1 MVKKIIAGLVILI
14 TLVQVFSPFAFA
26 LELNDADIVFTGR
39 KVVGHLLFKRDNG
52 TIGGVTCSIVGHYV
66 GNKFYPAYCMNVNLD
81 GVEKGSYDINISD
94 YINNEKIWRVVT
106 HGFPYNNLGL
116 SDDDAFLVTKMA
128 VYCVSGNSYLGK
140 YTYDKNNPITV
151 QTYNALKYLVETVA
165 EDQNIKKQTGTISI
179 KKDGDL
185 IENRKLLFSRVFCKF
200 YFRGK
205 KL

>member
-1 MVKKIIAGLVILI
+1 MIKKFLAGMIILI
-14 TLVQVFSPFAFA
+14 TLFQIFIPSTLA

-39 KVVGHLLFKRDNG
+39 KVVGDLLFFRDNG
-52 TIGGVTCSIVGHYV
+52 TVGQVTCSIVGHYI
-66 GNKFYPAYCMNVNLD
+66 GDKFYPAYCMNVNLD
-81 GVEKGSYDINISD
+81 GVEKGSYDINISN

-140 YTYDKNNPITV
+140 YTYDKNKPITV

-165 EDQNIKKQTGTISI
+165 EDQSIKKQSGTISI
-179 KKDGDL
+179 NRDGDL
-185 IENRKLLFSRVFCKF
+185 IDNRRILFSRF
-200 YFRGK
+200 YREFYSRRK